1 MRIAERRVEGPSRQ
15 TKLEKI
21 MTATTLT
28 ANVTGYRFAGL
39 DRAAK
44 YAGITNEA
52 ARTVVLLGA
61 APLIGLVFVVA
72 LPFVGLALMAWL
84 AAKALLANRLAVWKR
99 VRNVVLFLAAPF
111 IGLAYAVALP
121 FVGFGALVWIGVS
134 AAHKRSAAV

>member
-1 MRIAERRVEGPSRQ
+1 MEAPYKQ
-15 TKLEKI
+15 TKLENI

-28 ANVTGYRFAGL
+28 ANVTGYRIAGL

-52 ARTVVLLGA
+52 AGAVVLLGA
-61 APLIGLVFVVA
+61 APFIGLAFIVA
-72 LPFVGLALMAWL
+72 LPFVGLALIAWL

-99 VRNVVLFLAAPF
+99 ARSVVLFLAAPF

-121 FVGFGALVWIGVS
+121 FVGVGALVWIGLG
-134 AAHKRSAAV
+134 AARTRRAAA

>member
-134 AAHKRSAAV
+134 AA

>member
-1 MRIAERRVEGPSRQ
+1 
-15 TKLEKI
+15 